1 MELKELL
8 MNVLGMNPRHYYNI
22 HEYCTDKVLAERVR
36 IDVCWNEC
44 TLHVALFYKNGEC
57 DINDKDILR
66 LLMNGDAYVEE
77 VE

>member
-1 MELKELL
+1 MELKEVLL
-8 MNVLGMNPRHYYNI
+8 NVFGMNPRHYYNVI
-22 HEYCTDKVLAERVR
+22 SGFGDKVIAERIR

-57 DINDKDILR
+57 DIHNKDILR

>member
-22 HEYCTDKVLAERVR
+22 HDCCTDKVLAERVR
-36 IDVCWNEC
+36 VDVYWNNC
-44 TLHVALFYKNGEC
+44 SLYVSLFYKDGERKTE
-57 DINDKDILR
+57 DKKILR
-66 LLMNGDAYVEE
+66 LLLNGDAWVEE